1 MVLDDL
7 RLLASFWWEVCSTGM
22 TPALSKSSDK
32 VRRVHISSSVFTG
45 HMESNGSVLGMDVD
59 PPLKLLDDSY
69 AHRFWLNLS
78 SLPFLD
84 SYSSKDPLELTEML
98 LPSLFHNPESFKTV
112 LLSNQGSL
120 LDCLSMDKN
129 GADSAVSTT
138 VSPDVCFP
146 VYEDSRMT
154 AVEKPTS
161 EQPDSSTEHYQGVT
175 QSPPP
180 QQCPQGESSSP
191 DNAAQLRHPAV
202 RPQEANHIKQHDA
215 DTLRHI
221 WHSSSQTEPSAMQGT
236 PKARTEWL
244 ASRHGSL
251 VARADR
257 ANRRLHA
264 LLGEHAVQH
273 CTSELQGLGRKL
285 HQEGSSLRASF
296 LATGSFSSPETKA
309 FDAPVEQTGLSNP
322 PDCSSSQRR
331 SQSVQKTKEMQSLAQ
346 CGQAVL
352 QGVQKALDSDATAS
366 SSDEEWDHEETQ
378 ATRAASDCL
387 GCEWRWQCERAELA
401 SCWTWLQLRLSE
413 LDCRIQQLG
422 ELHQHILDSKGN
434 VVLAESRPLTDR
446 QIQQM
451 LLTETA
457 GLALTAGNMNDMTAE
472 LDTEPSSPAR
482 LLWNIERQSAQLSH
496 IVKNLMAP
504 LSVSPS
510 SSPVTKGICSHW
522 RGQQKRPFSSFSDVF
537 PCADSTCF
545 GEAGQKKRRLCR
557 RRRRPPQVDVT
568 CVCARTR
575 PLLTYHKP
583 RLFSMGQSLLRQQGP
598 DPSAYLCASC
608 ASCDPVSVCSDPA
621 CSSTVESTA
630 NRAHPVLSL
639 SSESSLSFHLRMG
652 LTREDW
658 LRQTSPLHS
667 FTSAGNTSRSLFNC
681 RHQLPAAK
689 HSRTHRRES
698 TPIRWAHACQEPP
711 RRSRR
716 RRALK
721 RTHHLADTN
730 VCLPQSGVLCPSPE
744 DSAEEA
750 TTPNSTRTQQRNSQ
764 LPVRRRNG
772 KSVYCINNMVIPMS
786 LAASAKV
793 EKPQYKDILTPSW
806 RIVDIVPLVKKEEE
820 EEESADEVELLSDE
834 VFSQRHQSYESREK
848 LRWGS
853 WEKGRRSTR
862 RTRSAVFSSS
872 DCMNGSD
879 RHFSANVHGPEQV
892 CYGQSWAQSTLRAP
906 PELRLEERQPRLPWE
921 KRVFPLSREEE
932 DALICEDAS
941 KAVDALW
948 AKREEMELSLS
959 DGSCENSLS
968 SFCCAATTSPA
979 GRTGKDTPWPC

>member
-1 MVLDDL
+1 
-7 RLLASFWWEVCSTGM
+7 M
-22 TPALSKSSDK
+22 TPALSKSSNK
-32 VRRVHISSSVFTG
+32 VSRVRISSSVFTG

-59 PPLKLLDDSY
+59 LPLKLLDDSY
-69 AHRFWLNLS
+69 THRFWLNLS

-98 LPSLFHNPESFKTV
+98 LPSLFHNTESIKTV

-120 LDCLSMDKN
+120 LDSLSLDKN
-129 GADSAVSTT
+129 AADSVVSTT
-138 VSPDVCFP
+138 VSPDVHFP
-146 VYEDSRMT
+146 VYDDSRIT

-161 EQPDSSTEHYQGVT
+161 EQPDCSTEHYQGVT
-175 QSPPP
+175 QSLPP
-180 QQCPQGESSSP
+180 QHCPQGESRSS
-191 DNAAQLRHPAV
+191 DNAARLRHPAA
-202 RPQEANHIKQHDA
+202 RPQEANHIKQHEA
-215 DTLRHI
+215 DTLMHI
-221 WHSSSQTEPSAMQGT
+221 WHSSSQMGPSAMQDT
-236 PKARTEWL
+236 LKARTEWL
-244 ASRHGSL
+244 ASWHGSL

-264 LLGEHAVQH
+264 LLGEHAMQH
-273 CTSELQGLGRKL
+273 CSSQLEGLGRKL
-285 HQEGSSLRASF
+285 HQEGSSLRSSF
-296 LATGSFSSPETKA
+296 LATGSSSSPETKA
-309 FDAPVEQTGLSNP
+309 SDAPVEQNGLSSL
-322 PDCSSSQRR
+322 PDCSSSQ
-331 SQSVQKTKEMQSLAQ
+331 SCPQSVQKTKDMQSLAR
-346 CGQAVL
+346 CGQPIL
-352 QGVQKALDSDATAS
+352 RGVQKALDSDATAS
-366 SSDEEWDHEETQ
+366 SSDEEWDHEETR
-378 ATRAASDCL
+378 AISAASECL

-413 LDCRIQQLG
+413 LDCRIRQLG

-457 GLALTAGNMNDMTAE
+457 GLALTAGNMHDMTAE

-496 IVKNLMAP
+496 MVKNLMAP

-510 SSPVTKGICSHW
+510 SSPVTKGICSRW
-522 RGQQKRPFSSFSDVF
+522 RGQQKRPFSSDVF
-537 PCADSTCF
+537 PCANSTCF

-557 RRRRPPQVDVT
+557 RRQRPPQVDVT

-583 RLFSMGQSLLRQQGP
+583 GLFSMGQSLLTQQGP
-598 DPSAYLCASC
+598 DSSTYLCASC
-608 ASCDPVSVCSDPA
+608 ASCDPVSECSDPA
-621 CSSTVESTA
+621 CSSTVRSTA

-639 SSESSLSFHLRMG
+639 SSESSLSFHLQMG
-652 LTREDW
+652 LAREDW
-658 LRQTSPLHS
+658 LRQTSPSYS
-667 FTSAGNTSRSLFNC
+667 FTSAGKTFRSLFNC
-681 RHQLPAAK
+681 KHQLQAAK

-698 TPIRWAHACQEPP
+698 TPIRWAHACQKPP
-711 RRSRR
+711 RRTH

-721 RTHHLADTN
+721 RTHHQADTN
-730 VCLPQSGVLCPSPE
+730 VCLSQSGVRCPSPE

-750 TTPNSTRTQQRNSQ
+750 STPNNTRTQRRNSQ
-764 LPVRRRNG
+764 FPVRRRNG
-772 KSVYCINNMVIPMS
+772 ESVYSINNIVIPMA

-793 EKPQYKDILTPSW
+793 EKPHYKDILTPSW
-806 RIVDIVPLVKKEEE
+806 RIVDIVRLVKKEEI

-834 VFSQRHQSYESREK
+834 MFSQRHQSYENREK
-848 LRWGS
+848 LRWSS
-853 WEKGRRSTR
+853 WEEGRRYTR
-862 RTRSAVFSSS
+862 RTRSVVFSSS

-892 CYGQSWAQSTLRAP
+892 CDDQSWAHSTLGAP
-906 PELRLEERQPRLPWE
+906 PELRLKERWPQLPWE
-921 KRVFPLSREEE
+921 KRTFPLSKEQEGV
-932 DALICEDAS
+932 LICEEEAG

-959 DGSCENSLS
+959 DGSCENRLS
-968 SFCCAATTSPA
+968 SFCCAVTTSPA
-979 GRTGKDTPWPC
+979 GHTGNGHVGFTAGSS

>member
-1 MVLDDL
+1 
-7 RLLASFWWEVCSTGM
+7 M
-22 TPALSKSSDK
+22 TPALSKSSNK
-32 VRRVHISSSVFTG
+32 VSRVRIPSSVFIG

-59 PPLKLLDDSY
+59 LPLKLLDDIY

-129 GADSAVSTT
+129 TADSVVSTT
-138 VSPDVCFP
+138 VSPDVHFP
-146 VYEDSRMT
+146 VYEDSRIT

-161 EQPDSSTEHYQGVT
+161 EQPDCSTEHYQGVT

-180 QQCPQGESSSP
+180 QHCPQGESRSS
-191 DNAAQLRHPAV
+191 DNAARLRHPAV

-215 DTLRHI
+215 DTLMHI
-221 WHSSSQTEPSAMQGT
+221 WHSSSQTGSSAMRDT
-236 PKARTEWL
+236 LKARTEWL

-251 VARADR
+251 VPRADR
-257 ANRRLHA
+257 ANRRLHV
-264 LLGEHAVQH
+264 LLGEHAMQH
-273 CTSELQGLGRKL
+273 CSSQLEGLGRKL
-285 HQEGSSLRASF
+285 HQEGSSLRSSF
-296 LATGSFSSPETKA
+296 LASGSSSSPETKA
-309 FDAPVEQTGLSNP
+309 FHALVEQNGLSSL
-322 PDCSSSQRR
+322 PDCSSSQR
-331 SQSVQKTKEMQSLAQ
+331 SPQSVQKTKDMQSLAR
-346 CGQAVL
+346 CGQAIL
-352 QGVQKALDSDATAS
+352 QRVQKAVDSDATAS
-366 SSDEEWDHEETQ
+366 SSDEEWDHEETR
-378 ATRAASDCL
+378 ATRAASECL
-387 GCEWRWQCERAELA
+387 GCEWRWQRERAELA

-413 LDCRIQQLG
+413 LDCRTRQLG
-422 ELHQHILDSKGN
+422 DLHQHILDSKGS

-457 GLALTAGNMNDMTAE
+457 GLALTAGNMHDMTAE

-496 IVKNLMAP
+496 MVKNLMAP

-510 SSPVTKGICSHW
+510 SSPVTKGICSRW

-537 PCADSTCF
+537 PYASSTCF
-545 GEAGQKKRRLCR
+545 GEVGQKKRRLCCR
-557 RRRRPPQVDVT
+557 RQRPPQVDVT

-583 RLFSMGQSLLRQQGP
+583 RLFSMSQSLLTQQGP
-598 DPSAYLCASC
+598 DCSAYLCASC
-608 ASCDPVSVCSDPA
+608 ASCDPVSACSDPA
-621 CSSTVESTA
+621 CSSTVKSTA

-639 SSESSLSFHLRMG
+639 SSESSLSFHLQMG
-652 LTREDW
+652 LAREDW
-658 LRQTSPLHS
+658 LQQTSPS
-667 FTSAGNTSRSLFNC
+667 YSSTSAGKTFHSLFSC
-681 RHQLPAAK
+681 KHQLPAAK

-711 RRSRR
+711 RRTH

-721 RTHHLADTN
+721 RTHHQADTN
-730 VCLPQSGVLCPSPE
+730 VCLSQTGVHCPSPE

-750 TTPNSTRTQQRNSQ
+750 STPNSTCTQRRNSQ
-764 LPVRRRNG
+764 FPLRRRNG
-772 KSVYCINNMVIPMS
+772 ESVYSINNIVIPMS

-834 VFSQRHQSYESREK
+834 MFSQRHQSYENREK
-848 LRWGS
+848 LRWSS
-853 WEKGRRSTR
+853 WEKGRRYTR

-879 RHFSANVHGPEQV
+879 RHFSANVYGPEQV
-892 CYGQSWAQSTLRAP
+892 CDDQSWGHSTLGAP
-906 PELRLEERQPRLPWE
+906 PELRLEERQPQPPWE
-921 KRVFPLSREEE
+921 KRAFPLSEEQE
-932 DALICEDAS
+932 GVLICEEEAG

-948 AKREEMELSLS
+948 VKREEMEPSLS
-959 DGSCENSLS
+959 DGSSADRKQPTCSVLQDQPP
-968 SFCCAATTSPA
+968 AKTSH
-979 GRTGKDTPWPC
+979 